1 MANWLFIA
9 SSVPKQAEY
18 LTGRQNLLQHHLC
31 RKRRLVKASSC
42 AAWPFAC
49 LEAHLSMLATRLCS
63 ESTKGNS
70 CLQLGHCMIMTS
82 TLKSEHTST

>member
-18 LTGRQNLLQHHLC
+18 LTGRQNML
-31 RKRRLVKASSC
+31 KASSVARLVKASSC